1 MGTAMHGWIGLPM
14 PRIVSH
20 MWDQAGGFRQ
30 QQSTEQ
36 QQAATLEAIR
46 KAVTSH
52 VGKLHQQQTTTL
64 RVLQQA
70 VSAQIER
77 MHRPPDEKL
86 GMSLDDV

>member
-1 MGTAMHGWIGLPM
+1 MHGWMGLQT

-30 QQSTEQ
+30 HQSAGQ

-52 VGKLHQQQTTTL
+52 VGKLHSQQTTTL
-64 RVLQQA
+64 RALQQA
-70 VSAQIER
+70 VSAQLER
-77 MHRPPDEKL
+77 VHGLPDDEL
-86 GMSLDDV
+86 GIYLNDV